1 MFCLVSPCK
10 RARKGSIDLAGI
22 PVVREF
28 RDVLSE
34 ELPGLPPVREIEVSI
49 ETIPG
54 ISPIA

>member
-1 MFCLVSPCK
+1 LVGPCK

-28 RDVLSE
+28 RDVFSE
-34 ELPGLPPVREIEVSI
+34 ELLGLPPVRAIEVSI
-49 ETIPG
+49 ETILG